1 MHDYM
6 DILVRTI
13 ISFILLLFIPKLL
26 GKQMIS
32 NMTSHNFV
40 TSIMLGSIAANLAF
54 NKSLKSVYLILALVA
69 VAALSF
75 LLSLIALKSHKWRA
89 WISGSPT
96 VLIEGGKILE
106 GNMRKLKYTMDS
118 LDQSLREKDIFDI
131 EEVEYAILEDNGRL
145 SVMKKEAFQG
155 VQKKDMKLPSHPQAF
170 PVELIMDGIVMEDNL
185 KNYGLTVQWLENEL
199 RRKGKHISDVF
210 YAVRGTQQQ
219 LIFDF
224 YKDDIRH
231 PLDKE

>member
-1 MHDYM
+1 MHAYM

-13 ISFILLLFIPKLL
+13 ISVILLLFIPKLL

-54 NKSLKSVYLILALVA
+54 NESLKSVYLILALVA

-131 EEVEYAILEDNGRL
+131 EEVEYGILEDNGRL
-145 SVMKKEAFQG
+145 SVLKKEAFQG

-185 KNYGLTVQWLENEL
+185 KNYGLTAQWLENEL

>member
-1 MHDYM
+1 MHAYM

-13 ISFILLLFIPKLL
+13 ISVILLLFIPKLL

-32 NMTSHNFV
+32 NMTAHNFV

-54 NKSLKSVYLILALVA
+54 NESLKSVYLILALVV

-106 GNMRKLKYTMDS
+106 GNMRKLKYTLDS
-118 LDQSLREKDIFDI
+118 LAQSLREKDIFNI
-131 EEVEYAILEDNGRL
+131 EEVDYAILEDNGRL
-145 SVMKKEAFQG
+145 SVLKKEAYQG

-185 KNYGLTVQWLENEL
+185 KNYGLTTQWLENEL
-199 RRKGKHISDVF
+199 RRKGKCISDVF

>member
-1 MHDYM
+1 MHAYM

-13 ISFILLLFIPKLL
+13 ISVILLLFIPKLL

-54 NKSLKSVYLILALVA
+54 NESLKSVYLILALVA

-145 SVMKKEAFQG
+145 SVLKKEAFQG

-185 KNYGLTVQWLENEL
+185 KNYGLTAQWLENEL
-199 RRKGKHISDVF
+199 RRQGKRISDVF
-210 YAVRGTQQQ
+210 YAVKGTQQQ

-231 PLDKE
+231 PLDEE

>member
-1 MHDYM
+1 MHAYI

-13 ISFILLLFIPKLL
+13 ISVILLLFIPKLL

-54 NKSLKSVYLILALVA
+54 NESLKSVYLILALVA

-75 LLSLIALKSHKWRA
+75 LLSLISLKSHKWRA

-106 GNMRKLKYTMDS
+106 GNLRKLKYTMDS
-118 LDQSLREKDIFDI
+118 LAQSLREKDIFNI

-145 SVMKKEAFQG
+145 SVLKKQAYQG
-155 VQKKDMKLPSHPQAF
+155 VQKKDMNLTSHPQAF

-185 KNYGLTVQWLENEL
+185 KDYGLTAEWLENEL
-199 RRKGKHISDVF
+199 RRKGKRISDVF

-224 YKDDIRH
+224 YKDNIRN

>member
-13 ISFILLLFIPKLL
+13 ISVILLLFIPKLL

>member
-1 MHDYM
+1 MHAYI

-13 ISFILLLFIPKLL
+13 ISVILLLFIPKLL

-54 NKSLKSVYLILALVA
+54 NESLKSVYLILALVA

-118 LDQSLREKDIFDI
+118 LAQSLREKDIFNI

-145 SVMKKEAFQG
+145 SVLKKQAYQG
-155 VQKKDMKLPSHPQAF
+155 VQKKDMNLTSHRQAF

-185 KNYGLTVQWLENEL
+185 KDYGLTAEWLENEL
-199 RRKGKHISDVF
+199 RRKGKRISDVF

-224 YKDDIRH
+224 YKDNIRN